1 MSDASVERQ
10 EARPES
16 VKDTLCIA
24 NKKLAE
30 AELIAKKI
38 IDGIRQPQEKQEIPR
53 QDPHD
58 LEGVCK
64 SIESKADSLHAVL
77 GLIQSILLG

>member
-1 MSDASVERQ
+1 MSEASMERQ
-10 EARPES
+10 EVRPES

-24 NKKLAE
+24 NKTLTE

-38 IDGIRQPQEKQEIPR
+38 IDGIRQPQETQDIPR

-58 LEGVCK
+58 LESVCK
-64 SIESKADSLHAVL
+64 SVESKADSLYAFL

>member
-1 MSDASVERQ
+1 MNDTTMERQ

-38 IDGIRQPQEKQEIPR
+38 IEGIRQPQEKQEIPR
-53 QDPHD
+53 NDPHD

-64 SIESKADSLHAVL
+64 SVEGKADCLHAL
-77 GLIQSILLG
+77 LAQIQSILLG